1 MAAFFFIGGNMEQ
14 KKYLDA
20 NGVGYLYKK
29 LSLEDYPN
37 NETLATVID
46 AMQST
51 LDEKA
56 NIDSPSLTGVPTAP
70 TAAVGT
76 STQQLATTEFVMQA
90 IDDLDGDAT
99 ASDILKGKFAYV
111 NGQRVDGTLET
122 VDIYIGT
129 GIPDDSIGSD
139 GDFYV
144 MESAG
149 DGQ

>member
-1 MAAFFFIGGNMEQ
+1 MVSQ
-14 KKYLDA
+14 KKYLDE
-20 NGVGYLYKK
+20 NGVQYLYKK
-29 LSLEDYPN
+29 LSLDDYPN
-37 NETLATVID
+37 NETLGAVID

-51 LDEKA
+51 LDDKA
-56 NIDSPSLTGVPTAP
+56 DNDSPALTGIPTAP

-99 ASDILKGKFAYV
+99 SADILKGKFAFV
-111 NGQRVDGTLET
+111 NGQRVDGSLET

-129 GIPDDSIGSD
+129 GLPDDSVGKD

>member
-1 MAAFFFIGGNMEQ
+1 MVSQ
-14 KKYLDA
+14 KKYLDE
-20 NGVGYLYKK
+20 NGVQYLYKK

-56 NIDSPSLTGVPTAP
+56 DNDSPSLTGVPTAP

-76 STQQLATTEFVMQA
+76 STQQLATTQFVMQA

-99 ASDILKGKFAYV
+99 PADILKGKFAFV

-122 VDIYIGT
+122 VDIYVGT
-129 GIPDDSIGSD
+129 GLPDDSVGKN

-144 MESAG
+144 MASDG